1 MKSKEVIFLDI
12 FKDRILPLINNSGKT
27 DRFLEEA
34 IELPRGI
41 IYKWKNGKNK
51 NYKFYIVEIA
61 AYFKVS
67 TDYLIG
73 KTDDPSPPGVEGQ
86 PTPVSESG
94 LSPLDKRLNEL
105 LSVSSD
111 ETKRLM
117 IDLLEKMQ
125 KR

>member
-1 MKSKEVIFLDI
+1 MDI

-73 KTDDPSPPGVEGQ
+73 KTDDPSPPGAEEKPPHRAG
-86 PTPVSESG
+86 G
-94 LSPLDKRLNEL
+94 LSEKERIVLEKLSRLTPENVDKAQEYL
-105 LSVSSD
+105 
-111 ETKRLM
+111 
-117 IDLLEKMQ
+117 DLLLVGQEK
-125 KR
+125 KETS